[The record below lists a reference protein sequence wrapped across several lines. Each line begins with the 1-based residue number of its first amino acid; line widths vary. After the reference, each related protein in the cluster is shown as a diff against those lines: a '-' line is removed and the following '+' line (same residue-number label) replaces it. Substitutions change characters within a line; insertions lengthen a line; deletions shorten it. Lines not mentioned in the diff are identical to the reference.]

1 MLRRKQGYLLTLAG
15 LHLIHL
21 SCGALAQTA
30 EESTVLPEIVVEA
43 PALDTSLTSR
53 SVDEARDELARVP
66 GGTSLIEA
74 EDFRAGPT
82 SNLQDI
88 FEFTPGVFAQNR
100 FGGDEVRISIRG
112 SGISQDFA
120 VKGLR
125 YLRNGIPASEADGD
139 FHSQLLEPLTAE
151 YIEVYRGAN
160 ALEYGASTL
169 GGAINFVTYT
179 GYTADPLSVYLAAG
193 SDGFLRPQI
202 SSGSVL
208 DNGLDYY
215 ASLSGSYA
223 DGFREHAETESTRFY
238 GNLGYRFNDQVET
251 RLHVDAQDSNQEL
264 PGGITL
270 GALKDDPRQSSAFF
284 EGFNSQN
291 NFDRYRVELQNV
303 IRFREQDNLNV
314 GLYYETQAID
324 HPLPFGVFDE
334 DQDNYGVSLRHEM
347 HGNLAGRE
355 NRFIWGGI
363 LALEDID
370 LNEFTPIF
378 GGGRGPLRAIQASDI
393 LTGELFFENQWQYTD
408 KLTLVAGTQFG
419 YAERQTD
426 FTDPATR
433 DTTRLDE
440 GYAGFSPKL
449 GLIWQLHDSAQLFGN
464 ISRSY
469 EPPIILEFNNAFDPF
484 TGIVTPELALDDQEA
499 TTIEIGTRGSSKLL
513 TWDVALY
520 HSRITDELLTVEVN
534 LPGSQFATSNADK
547 TTHSGIEAGFQARYP
562 VNLMGNDELRLRAV
576 FTYNRF
582 RFNDD
587 GAFGDNDIPGIPDY
601 FGNLELLYRHPSG
614 FYAGPTLQYAS
625 EYYIDFANTF
635 KADAYTI
642 FGLRAGY
649 DDPAGRFKLFLEG
662 RNLEDEPYVSNTST
676 VANANGTDQS
686 VFNPG
691 QGRAVFV
698 GIEWKLQ

>member
-1 MLRRKQGYLLTLAG
+1 MCFYQSGHITE
-15 LHLIHL
+15 IE
-21 SCGALAQTA
+21 A
-30 EESTVLPEIVVEA
+30 EPIILPGIAVLPEVTVQA
-43 PALDTSLTSR
+43 PALDTSLTNLSAT
-53 SVDEARDELARVP
+53 EAREELARVP

-74 EDFRAGPT
+74 EEFRDGPT

-100 FGGDEVRISIRG
+100 FGGDAVRISIRG

-125 YLRNGIPASEADGD
+125 YLRNGIPVSEGDGD

-179 GYTADPLSVYLAAG
+179 GYTADPLAIHLETG
-193 SDGFLRPQI
+193 SDSFFRPQL
-202 SSGSVL
+202 SSGKVL
-208 DNGLDYY
+208 GNGLDYY

-223 DGFREHAETESTRFY
+223 DGFREFSETDSTRFY
-238 GNLGYRFNDQVET
+238 GNLGYRHDDRVET
-251 RLHVDAQDSNQEL
+251 RLHIDAQDSNQEL

-270 GALKDDPRQSSAFF
+270 GALKDNPRQSSAFF

-314 GLYYETQAID
+314 GLYYETQTIN

-347 HGNLAGRE
+347 RGNLAGRE

-378 GGGRGPLRAIQASDI
+378 GGGRGPLQAIQESDI

-408 KLTLVAGTQFG
+408 TLTLVAGTQFG

-426 FTDPATR
+426 FTDPVTS

-440 GYAGFSPKL
+440 NYTGFSPKL
-449 GLIWQLHDSAQLFGN
+449 GLIWQLRESSTTVRQYQPQL
-464 ISRSY
+464 
-469 EPPIILEFNNAFDPF
+469 
-484 TGIVTPELALDDQEA
+484 
-499 TTIEIGTRGSSKLL
+499 
-513 TWDVALY
+513 
-520 HSRITDELLTVEVN
+520 
-534 LPGSQFATSNADK
+534 
-547 TTHSGIEAGFQARYP
+547 
-562 VNLMGNDELRLRAV
+562 
-576 FTYNRF
+576 
-582 RFNDD
+582 
-587 GAFGDNDIPGIPDY
+587 
-601 FGNLELLYRHPSG
+601 
-614 FYAGPTLQYAS
+614 
-625 EYYIDFANTF
+625 
-635 KADAYTI
+635 
-642 FGLRAGY
+642 
-649 DDPAGRFKLFLEG
+649 
-662 RNLEDEPYVSNTST
+662 
-676 VANANGTDQS
+676 
-686 VFNPG
+686 
-691 QGRAVFV
+691 
-698 GIEWKLQ
+698 